1 MSESD
6 TSEVDISLSQ
16 QSPTQLPQ
24 VSQDIKPKRNQLDSL
39 LPLKKILKNITKF

>member
-24 VSQDIKPKRNQLDSL
+24 VSQDIKPKKKSVGFAAA
-39 LPLKKILKNITKF
+39 LKKILKNITKF

>member
-16 QSPTQLPQ
+16 QLPTQLPQ
-24 VSQDIKPKRNQLDSL
+24 VSQDTKPKKKSVGFTAA
-39 LPLKKILKNITKF
+39 LKKILKNITKF